1 MYDGQFHKL
10 IVESEDG
17 WPLMRLQH
25 ANKHFSEIL
34 QNNDKEDLLEFIM
47 NCSTISPSDIT
58 EIENTRFRNGKNMEL
73 ESVAIYMECFLEGK
87 TFIRKTSIE
96 TIPVGDFQMKDMVT
110 RHQKVIWYKFLSKCK
125 KRDANVDTVLS
136 TEELKTLFTGSKIH
150 RRLLS
155 QTHINVESENSDSDS
170 DDPDYV
176 TTNQAESTDDSESK
190 SENVEENIHNLS
202 TVSTGS
208 AGDSCMKK
216 IMLRLRKYNNK
227 HKWQNESVDTLIQK
241 YLSSR
246 KNIEKLF
253 MYELDAICKVVKEDF
268 GKLLFKP
275 GDKKATR
282 VNKIHQ
288 QLKQMLQLLQ
298 YSTSDEEFT
307 DIFQPKSLKQ
317 TYMDFILKS
326 NYPKEYLAAP
336 VAEITHFE
344 SVKEWESK
352 SEIQITL
359 DIPRIEHGHIIFNY
373 PEYSMK
379 RKQLEMRTFDYTH
392 ILNNL

>member
-1 MYDGQFHKL
+1 
-10 IVESEDG
+10 
-17 WPLMRLQH
+17 
-25 ANKHFSEIL
+25 
-34 QNNDKEDLLEFIM
+34 
-47 NCSTISPSDIT
+47 
-58 EIENTRFRNGKNMEL
+58 MEL
-73 ESVAIYMECFLEGK
+73 ESVAIYMEHFLEDK

-110 RHQKVIWYKFLSKCK
+110 RHRKVIWHKFLSKHK
-125 KRDANVDTVLS
+125 MRDANVDTVLS

-155 QTHINVESENSDSDS
+155 QTHINVESDS

-176 TTNQAESTDDSESK
+176 PTNQAESTDDSESE
-190 SENVEENIHNLS
+190 SENIEENIHNLS

-216 IMLRLRKYNNK
+216 IMLQLRKYNNK

-241 YLSSR
+241 YLSSH

-253 MYELDAICKVVKEDF
+253 MYKLNAICKVVKEDF

-275 GDKKATR
+275 GDKKAKR
-282 VNKIHQ
+282 ANKIHQ
-288 QLKQMLQLLQ
+288 KLKQMPQLLQ

-317 TYMDFILKS
+317 TYMDFILKIKLYKGILS
-326 NYPKEYLAAP
+326 STSGRNNKFLKVSRNGNLKVEY
-336 VAEITHFE
+336 
-344 SVKEWESK
+344 K
-352 SEIQITL
+352 
-359 DIPRIEHGHIIFNY
+359 
-373 PEYSMK
+373 
-379 RKQLEMRTFDYTH
+379 
-392 ILNNL
+392 